1 MDLNRAR
8 QIISSPEEIRVTYN
22 GVAVRLIETDETNN
36 TVSIRPETNPEDLM
50 QLPANELVEG

>member
-1 MDLNRAR
+1 MDLKRAR
-8 QIISSPEEIRVTYN
+8 QIITSPDEIRVTYN

-50 QLPANELVEG
+50 HLPADELVEG